1 MARVSGIPVVVL
13 AACVCAFLPSASCA
27 VVKKSESELSADMH
41 SMQHMLV
48 NGTIAIENAI
58 EYELPQAGKPR
69 NKVVLAILVGIPL
82 LGQLGCDRCFLGNVM
97 FGCLKGVTCG
107 CCGIWTAF
115 DFVILAYNLLTL
127 APGINTMGMKAVFA
141 KDSIS
146 TARMVFVGVWLVCV
160 CGGVCVQI
168 VMGCATV
175 AAGGLATE
183 NKMTGMTTGSY
194 GNSLGID
201 RFMVKTIFTNADKD
215 NSGDLDSEEMLEL
228 LSSKMGYNKEMCEA
242 MIKDI
247 DANKDGKI
255 TIEEFMAAFDDGK
268 LNTSDL
274 SGKVEA

>member
-1 MARVSGIPVVVL
+1 
-13 AACVCAFLPSASCA
+13 
-27 VVKKSESELSADMH
+27 MH
-41 SMQHMLV
+41 NMQHMLV

-69 NKVVLAILVGIPL
+69 NKVVLAILVGLPI

-97 FGCLKGVTCG
+97 FGCLKGATCG
-107 CCGIWTAF
+107 CCGIWTLV
-115 DFVILAYNLLTL
+115 DFCILAYNLLTL

-146 TARMVFVGVWLVCV
+146 TARMVFAGVFLVSF
-160 CGGVCVQI
+160 CGSICVQI
-168 VMGCATV
+168 VMGCATL
-175 AAGGLATE
+175 AASAAATE
-183 NKMTGMTTGSY
+183 NQMTGMTTGSY

-215 NSGDLDSEEMLEL
+215 KSGDLDAEEMIEL
-228 LSSKMGYNKEMCEA
+228 LSSKMGYDKEKCEA

-268 LNTSDL
+268 LNTNDL